1 MSYNSSANISI
12 TNNTGGNAIITLS
25 HRYSDDTP
33 QVSAAVKVAP
43 GATASNILT
52 AGFNTG
58 FLRTGQDYWWVGV
71 QVLDGPNAG
80 NYASEGSA
88 DNPGKQCTLESKDNG
103 KNLTFSVDT
112 NTFFMA
118 LISGSCTTSMGHVS
132 SAMADSAKMSS
143 KATSH
148 VAAN

>member
-1 MSYNSSANISI
+1 MSYNSSAVINI
-12 TNNTGGNAIITLS
+12 TNNTGGNAKITLS

-33 QVSAAVKVAP
+33 QVSATVNVAP

-88 DNPGKQCTLESKDNG
+88 DNPGKQCTLESPDNG
-103 KNLTFSVDT
+103 KSLTFSVDI

-118 LISGSCTTSMGHVS
+118 LISGSCTTSVS
-132 SAMADSAKMSS
+132 RVSNALVESAKNSN
-143 KATSH
+143 K
-148 VAAN
+148 VAAEVEA